1 MSELSPPQAGRTA
14 RDAGTPL
21 TMPARSRVKLV
32 LHRGIVTGTIPG
44 GTRLVQ
50 SCIAEELAVGTRPVR
65 DALRELAAEGFVRL
79 DGRGAAVVRELG
91 RGELED
97 IYEIRMMLEPVA
109 TARAARLADAASLI
123 RAAELLRVMQAT
135 TDSAQWV
142 EHNASFHKII
152 DEAGSSPRLVAILG
166 NLRELSARYIT
177 HSVRTVPGRAGQANA
192 EHVEI
197 LRAIIARDPDAA
209 ADAAIRHLEGTPSAL
224 SMHPV
229 GATRPGLRPATGLN
243 HLKRRVSD

>member
-1 MSELSPPQAGRTA
+1 MSKLSPPQAGRTA
-14 RDAGTPL
+14 RDTGTPL

-123 RAAELLRVMQAT
+123 RAGELLSVMQAT

-177 HSVRTVPGRAGQANA
+177 HSVRTVPGRASQANA

-229 GATRPGLRPATGLN
+229 GAARPGLLPATGLN

>member
-1 MSELSPPQAGRTA
+1 MNRLTPGRPA
-14 RDAGTPL
+14 QGAGTSPA
-21 TMPARSRVKLV
+21 TPARSRVKLV

-50 SCIAEELAVGTRPVR
+50 SCIAEELAVSTRPVR

-97 IYEIRMMLEPVA
+97 IYEIRMLLEPVA
-109 TARAARLADAASLI
+109 AARAARLASVASLI
-123 RAAELLRVMQAT
+123 RAGELLTVMQAT
-135 TDSAQWV
+135 ADSAQWV
-142 EHNASFHKII
+142 EHNARFHQVI

-177 HSVRTVPGRAGQANA
+177 HSVRTVPGRASQANA
-192 EHVEI
+192 EHAEI
-197 LRAIIARDPDAA
+197 LRAILARDPEAA
-209 ADAAIRHLEGTPSAL
+209 ADAAIRHLDGTPAAL
-224 SMHPV
+224 SLHPV
-229 GATRPGLRPATGLN
+229 TEL
-243 HLKRRVSD
+243 S

>member
-1 MSELSPPQAGRTA
+1 MNRLTPRRRPQE
-14 RDAGTPL
+14 AGTPL
-21 TMPARSRVKLV
+21 AMPARSRVKLV

-50 SCIAEELAVGTRPVR
+50 SCIAEELAVSTRPVR

-91 RGELED
+91 RSELED

-109 TARAARLADAASLI
+109 AARAAQLASAASLI
-123 RAAELLRVMQAT
+123 RAGELLTVDAGQ
-135 TDSAQWV
+135 TDSAQWA
-142 EHNASFHKII
+142 EHNASFHQVI

-177 HSVRTVPGRAGQANA
+177 HSVRTVPGPGQPGQRRARGDPAGHHGA
-192 EHVEI
+192 RPGGGGGRGDPAPGRHAV
-197 LRAIIARDPDAA
+197 RAD
-209 ADAAIRHLEGTPSAL
+209 
-224 SMHPV
+224 MHPV
-229 GATRPGLRPATGLN
+229 TGTGAQSRAGLRVT
-243 HLKRRVSD
+243 